1 MSQSLPDT
9 VKHRNSRLPILTPQD
24 PAFAFGNSFANALVG
39 RTWLRAALT
48 SQPMP
53 IALVGLAIKLAL
65 INGTPVFVFVRV
77 ALRFLGVPLAI
88 WIVCANEL
96 IDFGGAWN
104 GAFVVTAFLFVIA
117 FASDTEAG
125 AGEQ

>member
-1 MSQSLPDT
+1 LSS
-9 VKHRNSRLPILTPQD
+9 S
-24 PAFAFGNSFANALVG
+24 FGSALVG

-65 INGTPVFVFVRV
+65 IIGTPVFPFARFL

-96 IDFGGAWN
+96 IDFGRAWN
-104 GAFVVTAFLFVIA
+104 GAFVVSAFLFVIA